1 MTFCPSYVLLSFW
14 TQRCPVFKL
23 RPSPHTDRAQDHF
36 PAGLFG
42 VPLVGLHLGA
52 VGLSVNLQESPS
64 TSVHFCPRL
73 LSSLPL
79 LDCAG
84 ERRPF
89 LCSRAASH
97 PLWTWAGKG
106 PFCHVKASHW
116 GRPPLWFC
124 YATPAT
130 GGSQL
135 AYISV
140 PSGRLGLGQLTGT
153 EVASWP

>member
-1 MTFCPSYVLLSFW
+1 MCFYHFGRKGAQFLSCAPPPIQTEPRTTSLQVCSVSRLW
-14 TQRCPVFKL
+14 GCTW
-23 RPSPHTDRAQDHF
+23 
-36 PAGLFG
+36 GL
-42 VPLVGLHLGA
+42 LGA

-64 TSVHFCPRL
+64 TSVHFCPHL

-130 GGSQL
+130 GGSPL
-135 AYISV
+135 AYVRV